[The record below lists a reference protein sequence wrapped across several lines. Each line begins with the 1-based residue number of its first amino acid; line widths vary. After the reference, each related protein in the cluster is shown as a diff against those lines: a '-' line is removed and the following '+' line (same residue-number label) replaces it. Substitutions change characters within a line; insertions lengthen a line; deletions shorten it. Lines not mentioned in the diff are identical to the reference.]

1 MAAAKDGRTGLLLVA
16 LKFRRR
22 DRWFPPLEVSLNTA
36 PDDFLMRMSVP
47 VVANCNELLSPSLV
61 VVREALERN
70 LAKMIAIAGQTCR
83 LRPHC
88 KTHKMAEVTRI
99 ERAAGITKH
108 KCATFAEAE
117 MLAEAGVQDIFLA
130 YNLVGPNIA
139 RAIRF
144 LERYPDVAF
153 SVTADDVPMIQALSS
168 AVQTLPGAT
177 INVLLDLD
185 TGLHR
190 TGVSDPH
197 RAAELYQ
204 CLVDAT
210 GLMPGGFHLYDGHNH
225 QTPWEERK
233 AAVLAGW
240 EQARRLREELTS
252 RGWPVDRI
260 VCGGTGSFPIFA
272 EIHDPVVELSPGTCV
287 FHDTG
292 YGTAFPEMD
301 FEPALWILTRVISR
315 PTSDR
320 LTLDVGNKAVASDPP
335 KGQRIYFPELPVA
348 VQVLHNEEHLVLET
362 PEAAR
367 YRPGDVLWGIPRHV
381 CPTSALH
388 KWAYVAEGE
397 TVQQRWEV
405 TARDR
410 QLTI

>member
-1 MAAAKDGRTGLLLVA
+1 MAAAKDGRTGLLLVK
-16 LKFRRR
+16 LNFNFQIDGSRRSKS
-22 DRWFPPLEVSLNTA
+22 PTISSL
-36 PDDFLMRMSVP
+36 DDSLMRMQVP
-47 VVANCNELLSPSLV
+47 VVANCSELLSPSLV
-61 VVREALERN
+61 VIREAMERN
-70 LAKMIAIAGQTCR
+70 LAKMIAIAGETSR

-99 ERAAGITKH
+99 ELAAGITRH

-117 MLAEAGVQDIFLA
+117 MLADAGVKDIFLA

-144 LERYPDVAF
+144 LDRYPDVSFA
-153 SVTADDVPMIQALSS
+153 VTTDDVAMIGELST
-168 AVQTLPGAT
+168 AMQTRPGRS
-177 INVLLDLD
+177 IGVLLDLD

-190 TGVSDPH
+190 TGVSDVR

-204 CLVDAT
+204 CLVDAP
-210 GLMPGGFHLYDGHNH
+210 GLVPSGFHLYDGHNH

-240 EQARRLREELTS
+240 NQARQLREELTA

-272 EIHDPVVELSPGTCV
+272 EIDDPAVELSPGTCV

-335 KGQRIYFPELPVA
+335 KGQRIYFPDLPDA

-362 PEAAR
+362 PAATR

-388 KWAYVAEGE
+388 KWAYVAEGQVVRE
-397 TVQQRWEV
+397 QWQV

-410 QLTI
+410 QITI